1 MNRKM
6 SAVAAVVL
14 MLAVI
19 ICAALP
25 AFAALAPTQ
34 DGVYEVSVKMYHA
47 QKDKTSMGDKY
58 LVHTALLTV
67 KNGSKTLTIATP
79 ESVSG
84 MQFWYYKNGGV
95 EGDTVEVKPA
105 GSVKIAGTTYQ
116 SAFEFPIVGNGEFV
130 GVKFAAPVMPMSPSA
145 RIHIDYASAKKVADI
160 GSAAVTAPNA
170 VTPTKPTESAK
181 GEASV
186 DTTASAPAETDS
198 TGETVTG
205 ESISENEASTVSE
218 SVADPVSETTSNNS
232 GSKKTAAIIGSVFA
246 AVVIVVLIVATVIK
260 RKAIKE

>member
-1 MNRKM
+1 MNRKI

-84 MQFWYYKNGGV
+84 MQFWYYKTA
-95 EGDTVEVKPA
+95 ELRATRSK
-105 GSVKIAGTTYQ
+105 S
-116 SAFEFPIVGNGEFV
+116 
-130 GVKFAAPVMPMSPSA
+130 SPQGA
-145 RIHIDYASAKKVADI
+145 LR
-160 GSAAVTAPNA
+160 
-170 VTPTKPTESAK
+170 
-181 GEASV
+181 
-186 DTTASAPAETDS
+186 
-198 TGETVTG
+198 
-205 ESISENEASTVSE
+205 
-218 SVADPVSETTSNNS
+218 
-232 GSKKTAAIIGSVFA
+232 
-246 AVVIVVLIVATVIK
+246 
-260 RKAIKE
+260 

>member
-1 MNRKM
+1 MNRKI

-67 KNGSKTLTIATP
+67 KNGSKTLIATP

-95 EGDTVEVKPA
+95 EGDTAEVKPA

-170 VTPTKPTESAK
+170 VTPAKPTESAK

-198 TGETVTG
+198 AGETVTG

-218 SVADPVSETTSNNS
+218 SVAESVSETTSNNS

>member
-1 MNRKM
+1 MNRKI

-95 EGDTVEVKPA
+95 EGDTA
-105 GSVKIAGTTYQ
+105 
-116 SAFEFPIVGNGEFV
+116 
-130 GVKFAAPVMPMSPSA
+130 SPQGA
-145 RIHIDYASAKKVADI
+145 LR
-160 GSAAVTAPNA
+160 
-170 VTPTKPTESAK
+170 
-181 GEASV
+181 
-186 DTTASAPAETDS
+186 
-198 TGETVTG
+198 
-205 ESISENEASTVSE
+205 
-218 SVADPVSETTSNNS
+218 
-232 GSKKTAAIIGSVFA
+232 
-246 AVVIVVLIVATVIK
+246 
-260 RKAIKE
+260 

>member
-79 ESVSG
+79 RASRVCS
-84 MQFWYYKNGGV
+84 
-95 EGDTVEVKPA
+95 
-105 GSVKIAGTTYQ
+105 SGTT
-116 SAFEFPIVGNGEFV
+116 
-130 GVKFAAPVMPMSPSA
+130 
-145 RIHIDYASAKKVADI
+145 
-160 GSAAVTAPNA
+160 
-170 VTPTKPTESAK
+170 
-181 GEASV
+181 
-186 DTTASAPAETDS
+186 
-198 TGETVTG
+198 
-205 ESISENEASTVSE
+205 
-218 SVADPVSETTSNNS
+218 
-232 GSKKTAAIIGSVFA
+232 KTAE
-246 AVVIVVLIVATVIK
+246 LRATRSK
-260 RKAIKE
+260 SSPQGALR

>member
-1 MNRKM
+1 MNRKI

-95 EGDTVEVKPA
+95 EGDTAEVKPT

-160 GSAAVTAPNA
+160 GSAAVTDR
-170 VTPTKPTESAK
+170 K
-181 GEASV
+181 SV
-186 DTTASAPAETDS
+186 
-198 TGETVTG
+198 V
-205 ESISENEASTVSE
+205 
-218 SVADPVSETTSNNS
+218 
-232 GSKKTAAIIGSVFA
+232 
-246 AVVIVVLIVATVIK
+246 
-260 RKAIKE
+260 